1 MGFVMTDLYAV
12 FGNPIAHS
20 KSPQIHAAFA
30 KQTQQDLH
38 YGRQL
43 VAAENFVVDAKAF
56 FDVGGKGLNI
66 TVPFK
71 LDAYAFADKLT
82 SRAQQAQAVNTL
94 ALQKDGL
101 ILGDNTDGAGLL
113 NDIAVNL
120 GWQLRDKK
128 ILVLGAGGAV
138 RGVLAP
144 LLSQLPQCLTIANRT
159 ASKAIELADAFS
171 TPHFAARHFVSQEG
185 LRGCGYQ
192 QLGDV
197 QFDIVINGT
206 SASLAGD
213 LPPLPENLL
222 AANACCYDMMYGA
235 KPTVFLQWVRQHG
248 AAQVADGLGMLVEQ
262 AAEAFQLWRGVRPQT
277 ADVIAELRAAISK
290 T

>member
-1 MGFVMTDLYAV
+1 MTDHYAV

-30 KQTQQDLH
+30 KQTLQDLR
-38 YGRQL
+38 YERQL
-43 VAAENFVVDAKAF
+43 VEPGNFTADAKAF
-56 FDVGGKGLNI
+56 FDTGGKGLNI

-71 LDAYAFADKLT
+71 LDAYAFAGGLT
-82 SRAQQAQAVNTL
+82 QRAQQAQAVNTL
-94 ALQKDGL
+94 ALQNDGSV
-101 ILGDNTDGAGLL
+101 LGDNTDGAGLL
-113 NDIAVNL
+113 SDITTNL
-120 GWQLRDKK
+120 RWQLRDKK

-144 LLSQLPQCLTIANRT
+144 LLSQRPQRLVIANRT

-171 TPHFAARHFVSQEG
+171 AQDSISGGSV
-185 LRGCGYQ
+185 RGCGYE

-222 AANACCYDMMYGA
+222 SVNASCYDMMYGA
-235 KPTVFLQWVRQHG
+235 KPTVFMQWAQQHG
-248 AAQVADGLGMLVEQ
+248 AAHIADGLGMLVEQ
-262 AAEAFQLWRGVRPQT
+262 AAAAFQLWRGVRPQT
-277 ADVIAELRAAISK
+277 AGAIIELRAAISK
-290 T
+290 P